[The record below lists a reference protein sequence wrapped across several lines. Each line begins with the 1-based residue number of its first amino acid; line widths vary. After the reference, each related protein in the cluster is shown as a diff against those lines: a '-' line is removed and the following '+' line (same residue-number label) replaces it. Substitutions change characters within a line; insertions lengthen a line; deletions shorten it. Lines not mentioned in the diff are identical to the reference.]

1 MFVRVLVC
9 LGLTLAVVRGD
20 DKKELDVNG
29 SQVWTDSGIDLKAGD
44 TITITATGTLQFA
57 GKPSGPEG
65 LPRGWMDLVTQ
76 LPLNEAGRGALLG
89 RVSDSPAARPFLVE
103 VTDEGAG
110 IPVDTPA
117 GYGLIGMRERAA
129 GIGGRLEVVS
139 APGQGTTIFLFGP
152 ESVSAL

>member
-57 GKPSGPEG
+57 GKPSGPAG
-65 LPRGWMDLVTQ
+65 LPMG
-76 LPLNEAGRGALLG
+76 
-89 RVSDSPAARPFLVE
+89 
-103 VTDEGAG
+103 
-110 IPVDTPA
+110 
-117 GYGLIGMRERAA
+117 
-129 GIGGRLEVVS
+129 
-139 APGQGTTIFLFGP
+139 
-152 ESVSAL
+152 